1 MTTDN
6 EEKTADAEVISM
18 PEKESEAYQPKECAP
33 QPSLELASD
42 ESNNDNNQL
51 TPSEQPENITSTTT
65 QSPADALDQNIELN
79 QGAAKE
85 PSANP
90 IIAPFGI
97 FCRKD
102 DNVSIEAFRTV
113 LSKMRLPNGMENKPY
128 DEKIDFSTALKDY
141 STISL
146 DEAGIKETDSGLE
159 ISLADNVVHVSGTPK
174 LHGTI
179 SVWIGYHISGANEE
193 DIKLSENIQ
202 PLMVFP
208 DPKALWK
215 NLDTDPNA
223 PFQSPNEDSLE
234 IPEIN
239 GKVFVGASKR
249 GRSHA
254 HEGKFRDDCFKAK
267 WLPDTGWMIVAVS
280 DGAGSAEYSRKGA
293 DIACST
299 FINELSA
306 KLSDPDT
313 NKKWDSIADE
323 RKQEQALEHLL
334 ITVAHKAALSINDF
348 ASQNEIPTKK
358 FSATFLGYVA
368 KKLNEQWL
376 ITAIGI
382 GDGAIAL
389 IDQDKQLHPLNV
401 PDGGEY
407 VGQTRFLT
415 TPDVWKGL
423 TKPEA
428 WKELQNRA
436 KSTRVGNFLYL
447 FSMTDG
453 VSDPMFETD
462 NNLCS
467 AEKWLEFIQTL
478 TKDSDNPVKLET
490 TNPAIADELLKWL
503 DFWSKGN
510 YDDRTLTILF

>member
-6 EEKTADAEVISM
+6 EDKPVDTEVASQ
-18 PEKESEAYQPKECAP
+18 PEQDGETNQTKDCTP
-33 QPSLELASD
+33 QSLPELATD
-42 ESNNDNNQL
+42 ENNKENNNL
-51 TPSEQPENITSTTT
+51 PPSESSEDNASTTI
-65 QSPADALDQNIELN
+65 QSPASAPNQNSELN
-79 QGAAKE
+79 QVAAKE
-85 PSANP
+85 PPAHR
-90 IIAPFGI
+90 IFTPFSI
-97 FCRKD
+97 FKRND
-102 DNVSIEAFRTV
+102 EAVSIEAFRTV
-113 LSKMRLPNGMENKPY
+113 LSKMRLPNGMENRPY
-128 DEKIDFSTALKDY
+128 DEKLDFATVLKDY

-146 DEAGIKETDSGLE
+146 DGAGIKETDSGLD
-159 ISLADNVVHVSGTPK
+159 ISLDNNMVYVSGTPK

-179 SVWIGYHISGANEE
+179 TIWIEYHITSANEE
-193 DIKLSENIQ
+193 NIKLSENIQ

-215 NLDTDPNA
+215 NLDTDPDA
-223 PFQSPNEDSLE
+223 PFQSPNEDSLK
-234 IPEIN
+234 ILEIN

-267 WLPDTGWMIVAVS
+267 WLSDTGWMLVAVS

-293 DIACST
+293 DIACTT
-299 FINELSA
+299 FIDELSA

-313 NKKWDSIADE
+313 NKKWNSITDE

-348 ASQNEIPTKK
+348 ASQNELPTKK

-368 KKLNEQWL
+368 KKLDKQWL

-389 IDQDKQLHPLNV
+389 VDQDKQLHLLNA

-436 KSTRVGNFLYL
+436 KSTRVKNFLYM

-467 AEKWLEFIQTL
+467 AEKWIEFIQTL
-478 TKDSDNPVKLET
+478 TNDPDNPVKLET
-490 TNPAIADELLKWL
+490 NNPTIADELLKWL

>member
-6 EEKTADAEVISM
+6 EDKPVDNEVISM
-18 PEKESEAYQPKECAP
+18 PQKEDEVNQTKECTP
-33 QPSLELASD
+33 QPSQELVSD
-42 ESNNDNNQL
+42 ENRKENNQL
-51 TPSEQPENITSTTT
+51 TSSDSPEDVTSTTI
-65 QSPADALDQNIELN
+65 QSPPATQKQNVELN
-79 QGAAKE
+79 QGTSNESSVK
-85 PSANP
+85 S
-90 IIAPFGI
+90 IFAPFTI
-97 FCRKD
+97 FNRRD
-102 DNVSIEAFRTV
+102 ESISIESFRNV
-113 LSKMRLPNGMENKPY
+113 LSKMRLPNGMENRPY
-128 DEKIDFSTALKDY
+128 DAKIDFTSVLIDHSTV
-141 STISL
+141 SL
-146 DEAGIKETDSGLE
+146 DAAGIKETDTGLD
-159 ISLADNVVHVSGTPK
+159 ISLSNNMVCVSGTPK

-179 SVWIGYHISGANEE
+179 TVWIEYHISGSNEE
-193 DIKLSENIQ
+193 SIKLSENIQ

-215 NLDTDPNA
+215 NLDTDPDA

-234 IPEIN
+234 ILEIN
-239 GKVFVGASKR
+239 GKIFVGASKR

-267 WLPDTGWMIVAVS
+267 WLSNTGWMLVAVS

-293 DIACST
+293 DIACSV
-299 FINELSA
+299 FIDELAA

-334 ITVAHKAALSINDF
+334 ITVAHKAALSVNDF
-348 ASQNEIPTKK
+348 ASQNEFPTKK
-358 FSATFLGYVA
+358 FSATFLGYIA
-368 KKLNEQWL
+368 KELNGQWL

-389 IDQDKQLHPLNV
+389 IDKDNQLHLLNI

-423 TKPEA
+423 TNPEA

-436 KSTRVGNFLYL
+436 KSVRVENFRFL

-467 AEKWLEFIQTL
+467 SEKWLEFIHIL
-478 TKDSDNPVKLET
+478 TKDSENPVNLES
-490 TNPAIADELLKWL
+490 NNRAIADELLKWL

>member
-6 EEKTADAEVISM
+6 EDKPVDSEVLSM
-18 PEKESEAYQPKECAP
+18 PEKEDEAKQTKEGTP
-33 QPSLELASD
+33 QPSLELTSD
-42 ESNNDNNQL
+42 RNGNENNQL
-51 TPSEQPENITSTTT
+51 TPSECPEDISCTTI
-65 QSPADALDQNIELN
+65 QSHPDAQKQNSELN
-79 QGAAKE
+79 QGTSNESFAK
-85 PSANP
+85 S
-90 IIAPFGI
+90 IFAPFAI
-97 FCRKD
+97 FNRKD
-102 DNVSIEAFRTV
+102 EPVSIEAFRTV
-113 LSKMRLPNGMENKPY
+113 LSKMRLPNGMENRPY
-128 DEKIDFSTALKDY
+128 DEKIDFTTVLKDY

-146 DEAGIKETDSGLE
+146 DNAGIKEIDSGLD
-159 ISLADNVVHVSGTPK
+159 ISLANNVVCVSGTPK

-179 SVWIGYHISGANEE
+179 TVWIEYHISGTNEE

-215 NLDTDPNA
+215 NLDTDPDA

-234 IPEIN
+234 ILEIN

-267 WLPDTGWMIVAVS
+267 WLSDTGWMIVAVS

-293 DIACST
+293 DIACTT
-299 FINELSA
+299 FIDELSA

-348 ASQNEIPTKK
+348 ASQNELPTKK

-368 KKLNEQWL
+368 KKLNGQWI

-389 IDQDKQLHPLNV
+389 IDQDKQLHLLNT

-423 TKPEA
+423 SKPEA

-436 KSTRVGNFLYL
+436 KSTRVDNFLYL

-478 TKDSDNPVKLET
+478 SKDSENPVSLNNN
-490 TNPAIADELLKWL
+490 NPAIANELLKWL